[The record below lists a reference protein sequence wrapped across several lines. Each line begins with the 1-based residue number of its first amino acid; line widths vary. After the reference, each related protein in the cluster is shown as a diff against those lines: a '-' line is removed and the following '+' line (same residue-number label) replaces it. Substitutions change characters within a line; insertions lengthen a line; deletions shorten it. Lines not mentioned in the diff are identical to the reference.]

1 MAGEYRL
8 DGLAV
13 PETRGELH
21 DLLARVAA
29 EHPDV
34 AGEDLQLFE
43 TAVIEIAGNVVE
55 HGRPEGQ
62 VTYAFTLRVLDDR
75 LSATLEDSGQ
85 EEPPPPEADM
95 PSVWA
100 EEGRGLA
107 LAGAV
112 LDELDVERRDGW
124 NHWQLTRM
132 RRPEDGASDAG
143 GPGPQGDPAP

>member
-1 MAGEYRL
+1 MAGEPSGSKDEYRV

-13 PETRGELH
+13 PETLGELH
-21 DLLARVAA
+21 GLLERVGQ

-34 AGEDLQLFE
+34 ASEDLELFE

-55 HGRPEGQ
+55 HARPEGQ
-62 VTYAFTLRVLDDR
+62 VVYAFTLRVLADR
-75 LSATLEDSGQ
+75 LTATLEDSGQ
-85 EEPPPPEADM
+85 DEVTTTDAEM

-112 LDELDVERRDGW
+112 LDELEVERRDGR

-132 RRPEDGASDAG
+132 RKVQE
-143 GPGPQGDPAP
+143 

>member
-1 MAGEYRL
+1 MAGEYRI
-8 DGLAV
+8 DGLAL
-13 PETRGELH
+13 PETLGDLHEL
-21 DLLARVAA
+21 LERVGR

-34 AGEDLQLFE
+34 TDEDLGLFE

-62 VTYAFTLRVLDDR
+62 VVYAFSLEVLDDR
-75 LSATLEDSGQ
+75 LTATLEDSGQ
-85 EEPPPPEADM
+85 EEVTSTEAEM

-112 LDELDVERRDGW
+112 LDELDVERRD
-124 NHWQLTRM
+124 
-132 RRPEDGASDAG
+132 
-143 GPGPQGDPAP
+143 

>member
-1 MAGEYRL
+1 MAGESEGSYRL

-13 PETRGELH
+13 PQTLGELH
-21 DLLARVAA
+21 ELLTKVGE

-34 AGEDLQLFE
+34 EEDDLALFE

-62 VTYAFTLRVLDDR
+62 VTYVFTLKVLPDR
-75 LSATLEDSGQ
+75 LTATIEDSGR
-85 EEPPPPEADM
+85 EGVSNTDAEM

-124 NHWQLTRM
+124 NHWRLTRR
-132 RRPEDGASDAG
+132 RRP
-143 GPGPQGDPAP
+143 

>member
-1 MAGEYRL
+1 MAGESGTPEGAEYRV

-13 PETRGELH
+13 PETLGELH
-21 DLLARVAA
+21 ALLERVRR

-34 AGEDLQLFE
+34 ASEDLELFE

-55 HGRPEGQ
+55 HGRPEGK
-62 VTYAFTLRVLDDR
+62 VLYAFTLRVLDDR
-75 LSATLEDSGQ
+75 LTATLEDSGQ
-85 EEPPPPEADM
+85 EEVTATEAEM

-124 NHWQLTRM
+124 NHWELTRN
-132 RRPEDGASDAG
+132 RRQA
-143 GPGPQGDPAP
+143 